1 MAEEAELSKEYLE
14 LYEVYRIPLGVVTSI
29 VCIILLALNFV
40 TLVGIR
46 NRNECVRYL
55 AFRIMSLSIVFD
67 TVQLF
72 VHITS
77 GIYGACGQQIPL
89 SLNTVLGAVIS
100 GAWMTSNGLTVLLS
114 FNRVL
119 VVAHTNV
126 ERRIFNGWKEHA
138 ILILFSLIFPVYA
151 AFQFGPYSRFIYYQI
166 DLEWNYD
173 FRLPYARLF
182 FEIDH
187 FSIVVLLLFFTL
199 CYARIFHKILSQNSK
214 NSLERRLTINV
225 FIYGLYFL
233 LLFIYWEFIDGQLL
247 ETTPVSNFFSNVMW
261 IVANGMQ
268 AILTLILN
276 RGVRKA
282 AVETLLTWLLR
293 LTKCRLA
300 REKEQPTP
308 LHMKPVT
315 VAPQTTSSVLK
326 KGK

>member
-14 LYEVYRIPLGVVTSI
+14 LYEVYRIPLGVVSSFI
-29 VCIILLALNFV
+29 SVVLLALNIV

-46 NRNECVRYL
+46 NRNECVKYP

-67 TVQLF
+67 SVQLF

-77 GIYGACGQQIPL
+77 AIFGACGQQIP
-89 SLNTVLGAVIS
+89 SRLNTVLGAVIS
-100 GAWMTSNGLTVLLS
+100 AAWMTSNSLTVLLS

-119 VVAHTNV
+119 VVAHTNM
-126 ERRIFNGWKEHA
+126 ERRIFKGWREHA
-138 ILILFSLIFPVYA
+138 ILFLFAMIFPAYA
-151 AFQFGPYSRFIYYQI
+151 AFQFGPYSRFIYYYI

-173 FRLPYARLF
+173 FRLPYAKLF

-199 CYARIFHKILSQNSK
+199 CYARIFHKLLTQNSK
-214 NSLERRLTINV
+214 NSLERKLTINV
-225 FIYGLYFL
+225 FIYGLYFAF
-233 LLFIYWEFIDGQLL
+233 LFVYWEFIDGQLL
-247 ETTPVSNFFSNVMW
+247 ETTPVSNFLSNMMW

-276 RGVRKA
+276 RGVRKVGA
-282 AVETLLTWLLR
+282 ETVLAWILR
-293 LTKCRLA
+293 LAKCQLI
-300 REKEQPTP
+300 REKGRPTP
-308 LHMKPVT
+308 FHMKALT
-315 VAPQTTSSVLK
+315 VAPPTTSTALK